1 MIGRLSGVIAE
12 VNLDGTV
19 IVDVGGVG
27 YELHVP
33 IGMRLVEGEEATL
46 HVHTHARE
54 DALVLY
60 GFATGDDRRAF
71 RALLGVSNIGPKSA
85 LAILGALDAH
95 KLADAIAR
103 EDRAA
108 LKGIPGVGK
117 KTIERIFLDLRD
129 KLVAYGRAGKPR
141 PNVQRARPAELTGPA
156 ETVIAALVSMG
167 YRRGE
172 AERALE
178 GLDLSEERPIEE
190 ILRDALGALR

>member
-1 MIGRLSGVIAE
+1 VIAD
-12 VNLDGTV
+12 VGLDGTV

-33 IGMRLVEGEEATL
+33 VGARLVEGEETTL

-54 DALVLY
+54 DALTLY
-60 GFATGDDRRAF
+60 GFATDDDRRAF

-95 KLADAIAR
+95 ELADAIAR

-129 KLVAYGRAGKPR
+129 KLIAYGRAGKPR
-141 PNVQRARPAELTGPA
+141 PNVHRPRTPELSGPA

-167 YRRGE
+167 YRRAE
-172 AERALE
+172 AERALD
-178 GLDLSEERPIEE
+178 GLDLSAERPVAE